1 MPELETKN
9 NEKIVAEEPV
19 ARIEDDDEDES
30 DDEIPDLEDAGE
42 SIEDVTAVEKTPVLY
57 CCARVLHK

>member
-9 NEKIVAEEPV
+9 NEIVAEEPV

-30 DDEIPDLEDAGE
+30 DDEIPDLEDAGKTN
-42 SIEDVTAVEKTPVLY
+42 EDEHNSEGNAGINV
-57 CCARVLHK
+57 CACGLHK

>member
-19 ARIEDDDEDES
+19 ARIEDDDDDES
-30 DDEIPDLEDAGE
+30 DDEIPDLEDAGKFWLALAC
-42 SIEDVTAVEKTPVLY
+42 VT
-57 CCARVLHK
+57 